1 MNLFRFIYVI
11 IEGLASFA
19 TFLSCRQITKMEDSN
34 DSHVGQSDDEES
46 SYASSSSSEQE
57 LVPLERP
64 LFLKRRAQSREE
76 DNREAKKRQV
86 QLQRLQYENQTLKAR
101 QDAQN
106 LIGANYSSEQEVLR
120 RALMLDDND
129 SKDSEL
135 ERQLWAQ
142 REEARR
148 RARRDRLVAHQLEL
162 EAYEAN
168 KLKTGERQFDRQER
182 YKIKPQELKPRSR
195 HNGNFKP
202 EKARGIKFGTSN
214 VQAEDTEYSVL

>member
-1 MNLFRFIYVI
+1 MD
-11 IEGLASFA
+11 G
-19 TFLSCRQITKMEDSN
+19 SN
-34 DSHVGQSDDEES
+34 DSHVDQSEDEES

-57 LVPLERP
+57 LVPLKRP
-64 LFLKRRAQSREE
+64 LFLKRRAQSGKE

-86 QLQRLQYENQTLKAR
+86 QLQRLEYENQTLRAR
-101 QDAQN
+101 QKAQT

-135 ERQLWAQ
+135 ERQLWTQ

-148 RARRDRLVAHQLEL
+148 KARRDRLVAHQLDL

-168 KLKTGERQFDRQER
+168 KLKTDERQFER
-182 YKIKPQELKPRSR
+182 HEQYEVKPQELKPRSK
-195 HNGNFKP
+195 HNHNFKP
-202 EKARGIKFGTSN
+202 EKARDTKFGTSK
-214 VQAEDTEYSVL
+214 VRSEDTEYSVL

>member
-1 MNLFRFIYVI
+1 M
-11 IEGLASFA
+11 EG
-19 TFLSCRQITKMEDSN
+19 SN
-34 DSHVGQSDDEES
+34 DSHVGQSEDGES

-57 LVPLERP
+57 MVPLERP
-64 LFLKRRAQSREE
+64 LFLKRRAQSRKE
-76 DNREAKKRQV
+76 DNGEAKKRQV

-129 SKDSEL
+129 SKDAEL
-135 ERQLWAQ
+135 ERQLWTQ

-148 RARRDRLVAHQLEL
+148 RVRRDRLVARQLEL

-168 KLKTGERQFDRQER
+168 KLKTDERLFDRQEQ
-182 YKIKPQELKPRSR
+182 YEIKPQELKPRSR
-195 HNGNFKP
+195 PNRNFRP
-202 EKARGIKFGTSN
+202 GKARDTKFGTSN